1 MRRGRSLSEVIW
13 THTTMGTWRLVF
25 VSSGIQAPVL
35 PPADFAWK
43 ELFFDLDL
51 ALGGH
56 PPMPKDTAYP
66 ERGIFAGGQGGSIK
80 DFAFR
85 FKLPMDF
92 YGEKVSLQWKYITAN
107 SVSKTVVFFC
117 V

>member
-1 MRRGRSLSEVIW
+1 
-13 THTTMGTWRLVF
+13 
-25 VSSGIQAPVL
+25 VSSGIEAPVL
-35 PPADFAWK
+35 PPQTADFAGK
-43 ELFFDLDL
+43 ELVFDLDL

-66 ERGIFAGGQGGSIK
+66 KQGMLAGRQGGSIK
-80 DFAFR
+80 EFAFR
-85 FKLPMDF
+85 FKLLMDI
-92 YGEKVSLQWKYITAN
+92 YRKKVLLQWKYITAN